1 METVMTVIYAI
12 AVVVLVIMAGVGMGI
27 IAFRWPRPTRDYDET
42 DADTRIAALGY
53 KRIQKFDKADALVYK
68 NVLKG
73 NTVVIAWHDDPD
85 GDLTC
90 GLDSFSTSSGKSMR
104 FSLPEW
110 SAFATKVYE
119 MTK

>member
-1 METVMTVIYAI
+1 METIITIIYTI
-12 AVVVLVIMAGVGMGI
+12 TIIILLIITDITINI

-68 NVLKG
+68 NVIKG
-73 NTVVIAWHDDPD
+73 NTVVIVWHDDPD
-85 GDLTC
+85 GGLTC